1 MRNLKIQKTRV
12 KRPHI
17 CLIRVSG
24 EESKVGATMWNLNFV
39 LRVITNYWKFL
50 SRALSRVVMEND
62 VYSLLKRVW
71 LRGER
76 G

>member
-50 SRALSRVVMEND
+50 SRALSRVVMENN

-71 LRGER
+71 LRGKR